1 MTSKSTQYYEKF
13 DRNYFKNPKKLY
25 FMHKKIFNHD
35 SCKKNKIIVSKKN
48 LHEKK
53 KHLWYYFTKSQKNQR
68 NVKGYISF
76 FYVIFL
82 HKINVIIFCRIHC
95 NLEINDEIKM
105 MTVLHAL
112 FVTLK

>member
-1 MTSKSTQYYEKF
+1 MTSKSTQYYVKF
-13 DRNYFKNPKKLY
+13 DRNYSKNPKKLY

-76 FYVIFL
+76 FYVIF
-82 HKINVIIFCRIHC
+82 F
-95 NLEINDEIKM
+95 
-105 MTVLHAL
+105 T
-112 FVTLK
+112 